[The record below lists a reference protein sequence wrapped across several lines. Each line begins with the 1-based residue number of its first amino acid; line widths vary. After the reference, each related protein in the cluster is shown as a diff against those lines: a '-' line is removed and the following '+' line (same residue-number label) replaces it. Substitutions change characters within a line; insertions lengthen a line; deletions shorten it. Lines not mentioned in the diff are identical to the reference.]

1 MKKLNVVL
9 VGLGFGGA
17 FVPIYKDHPAVGNIG
32 IFDTDTGRMEEFART
47 HGIQR
52 QYHSFDE
59 ILRDKEV
66 DAVHLVTPIPLHA
79 EQTVA
84 VLDSGKHCA

>member
-32 IFDTDTGRMEEFART
+32 IFDTDTGRMRNSPGRT
-47 HGIQR
+47 AFKGSITALMKYCGIR
-52 QYHSFDE
+52 KWMRF
-59 ILRDKEV
+59 IW
-66 DAVHLVTPIPLHA
+66 
-79 EQTVA
+79 
-84 VLDSGKHCA
+84 

>member
-32 IFDTDTGRMEEFART
+32 ILI
-47 HGIQR
+47 HGYRADGGIR
-52 QYHSFDE
+52 PDAMAHS
-59 ILRDKEV
+59 K
-66 DAVHLVTPIPLHA
+66 AVSQL
-79 EQTVA
+79 
-84 VLDSGKHCA
+84 

>member
-32 IFDTDTGRMEEFART
+32 IFDTDTGRMEGSITALMKYC
-47 HGIQR
+47 GIR
-52 QYHSFDE
+52 KWMRF
-59 ILRDKEV
+59 IW
-66 DAVHLVTPIPLHA
+66 
-79 EQTVA
+79 
-84 VLDSGKHCA
+84 

>member
-47 HGIQR
+47 QGSITALMKYCGIR
-52 QYHSFDE
+52 KWMRF
-59 ILRDKEV
+59 IW
-66 DAVHLVTPIPLHA
+66 
-79 EQTVA
+79 
-84 VLDSGKHCA
+84 